1 MASAQHHF
9 FTKTF
14 NMYTSLTRRKA
25 VLSVLMGCTLFTGQ
39 AQAQSDPFV
48 GQLMMT
54 AANFCPTRWM
64 QANGALLQISQYTA
78 LFSLLGTTYGGNGIQ
93 TFQLPNLS
101 GRTPIGDGQ
110 LMGGV
115 STYVQGQEGGQ
126 ESVTIT
132 QSQMPMHVHTQNVTA
147 TTAIATD
154 SAPGGGRV
162 LAQAQNAG
170 IYATS
175 NGSTTS
181 VASGITGVSGGSQ
194 PLDVRNPYLAM
205 RWCIAAEGVYPPRN

>member
-1 MASAQHHF
+1 MMRRTSISRVAALTVALSGLLGVHSA
-9 FTKTF
+9 
-14 NMYTSLTRRKA
+14 
-25 VLSVLMGCTLFTGQ
+25 Q
-39 AQAQSDPFV
+39 AQASDPYI

-54 AANFCPTRWM
+54 AANFCPRGWM

-78 LFSLLGTTYGGNGIQ
+78 LFSLLGTMYGGNGIQ

-110 LMGGV
+110 LMGGM
-115 STYVQGQEGGQ
+115 SNYVQGQEGGQ

-205 RWCIAAEGVYPPRN
+205 RWCIATEGVFPPRN